1 MKENSFLQ
9 WGFGT
14 SRVKG
19 ACHKGSE
26 TVLRLY
32 FYFCLIEGKHS
43 GIKIGHEQQKFGNKK
58 ISNKKDYIITIGNSL
73 KKKKEARINE
83 YFKSFS
89 CKEYFQKVHSKTKIP
104 SCTNIF
110 QALGLKYIF
119 IYNTPM

>member
-1 MKENSFLQ
+1 MREPSDY
-9 WGFGT
+9 T
-14 SRVKG
+14 
-19 ACHKGSE
+19 
-26 TVLRLY
+26 

-58 ISNKKDYIITIGNSL
+58 ISNKKDYNSIGNSL
-73 KKKKEARINE
+73 KKKKKRGTNKMSIL
-83 YFKSFS
+83 KSFS